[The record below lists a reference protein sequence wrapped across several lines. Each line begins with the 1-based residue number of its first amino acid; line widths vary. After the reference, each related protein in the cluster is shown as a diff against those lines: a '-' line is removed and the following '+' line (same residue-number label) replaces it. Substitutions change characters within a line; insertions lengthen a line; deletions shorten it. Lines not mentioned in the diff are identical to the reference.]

1 MRGEIQVRIPQLAA
15 VLSGG
20 RVSASCR
27 SLLFVRLTIQTPQ
40 FKDELHDLESRSA
53 NLRSVPYRMKHRLS
67 QNALRTSD
75 MWPGSPEPHQELR
88 ISNCGLRIADL
99 CCDECLSGLA
109 RNSRIKNCEFRIA
122 DCEFCLR
129 RNVYL
134 AWLARAASRIANFEL
149 RIADFV
155 CAEMFIWLGSP
166 EPHHKLAIRNPQSEI
181 RNSCGRMPIDDC
193 RLAFAIR

>member
-134 AWLARAASRIANFEL
+134 AWLARAASQTRNPQ
-149 RIADFV
+149 
-155 CAEMFIWLGSP
+155 S
-166 EPHHKLAIRNPQSEI
+166 AIRNPKFLWSNANRRLSIGI
-181 RNSCGRMPIDDC
+181 RYSMNLEGFRKSR
-193 RLAFAIR
+193 R

>member
-53 NLRSVPYRMKHRLS
+53 NLRSVPYRMKHTLS

-75 MWPGSPEPHQELR
+75 
-88 ISNCGLRIADL
+88 
-99 CCDECLSGLA
+99 
-109 RNSRIKNCEFRIA
+109 K
-122 DCEFCLR
+122 
-129 RNVYL
+129 
-134 AWLARAASRIANFEL
+134 
-149 RIADFV
+149 
-155 CAEMFIWLGSP
+155 
-166 EPHHKLAIRNPQSEI
+166 
-181 RNSCGRMPIDDC
+181 
-193 RLAFAIR
+193 RLAAAEGVEPSSSTAGIGEPGRI